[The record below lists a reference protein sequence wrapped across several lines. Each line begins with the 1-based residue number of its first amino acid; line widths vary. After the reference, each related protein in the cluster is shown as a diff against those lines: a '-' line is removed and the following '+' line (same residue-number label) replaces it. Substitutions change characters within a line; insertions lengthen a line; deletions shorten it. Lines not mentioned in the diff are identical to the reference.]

1 MAKTLILTR
10 CFSLNSAV
18 RGHHVYKT
26 IWLPSIGEELETSA
40 EENNPND
47 SFAVA
52 VIKGL
57 VVGQHSRAFWHF
69 IRRGGTIKARI
80 TRNREFSR
88 DLTLVSWI
96 SPLLRRG
103 LSTLDV
109 VLLHTLE
116 FQRLNQID
124 LF

>member
-1 MAKTLILTR
+1 MARTSTLNR

-88 DLTLVSWI
+88 DLTQGGLHV
-96 SPLLRRG
+96 PCLLICTG
-103 LSTLDV
+103 DIADVKKLDK
-109 VLLHTLE
+109 LT
-116 FQRLNQID
+116 Q
-124 LF
+124 